1 MITNLNLQA
10 KQRGAALVTGLI
22 FLAVLSLLGV
32 SAMKMSIMEERM
44 SGNMRDRMLAM
55 RAAEMGL
62 RYAEQHILDNDP
74 TTNTPKP
81 IDGVTDFDTSC
92 TDGIC
97 YYGAGAEPPIPAW
110 TTYCTPSCPISY
122 VTGGVF
128 KVNGVTYTAPL
139 LPQGVLP
146 PTYLIEGMRK
156 AAPGAGWRYYYRITI
171 RAQGAKPGTVV
182 WLQELFRP

>member
-1 MITNLNLQA
+1 MIINSSLRAT
-10 KQRGAALVTGLI
+10 QRGAAFVTGLI
-22 FLAVLSLLGV
+22 FLAVLTLLGV

-62 RYAEQHILDNDP
+62 RYAEQHVRDNDP

-97 YYGAGAEPPIPAW
+97 YYGAGVNPTVAAW
-110 TTYCTPSCPISY
+110 TTYCTPTCPISY
-122 VTGGVF
+122 VTGNVF
-128 KVNGVTYTAPL
+128 RTDGITYTAP
-139 LPQGVLP
+139 VLP
-146 PTYLIEGMRK
+146 LGVPAPTYLVEGIQK
-156 AAPGAGWRYYYRITI
+156 TPPGNSMRYYYRITI

-182 WLQELFRP
+182 WLQEVFRP

>member
-1 MITNLNLQA
+1 MITNFNLRA
-10 KQRGAALVTGLI
+10 KQSGAAFVTGLI
-22 FLAVLSLLGV
+22 FLAVLTLLGV

-62 RYAEQHILDNDP
+62 RYAEQHVRDNDP

-97 YYGAGAEPPIPAW
+97 YYGAGVESPIPAW
-110 TTYCTPSCPISY
+110 TTYCTPNCPISY
-122 VTGGVF
+122 VEGGVF
-128 KVNGVTYTAPL
+128 RVNGATYTAPV
-139 LPQGVLP
+139 LPVGVPP
-146 PTYLIEGMRK
+146 PTYLVEGMRK
-156 AAPGAGWRYYYRITI
+156 ASPGGDWRYYYRITI